1 MVRFR
6 RQMGDG
12 STMTELSI
20 GLVIGQLHRG
30 GAEAQLVKLATGLHQ
45 RGHRIFVY
53 CLSDVT
59 SPHDVTLRDAGIPLR
74 IVSRKGSG
82 IIPRWLRLRRHF
94 REDALDVAQ
103 AFLLGPIVQTA
114 LALLGR
120 RRPSFVAANRIM
132 DMKRPLLRRYMETW
146 ALGRARIITV
156 NSSPALE
163 YTQDY
168 YGATHGKL
176 RFIPNGVEP
185 LGDHAPSGQEIRKRF
200 NLSPDASVILG
211 IFRLDPQKNLEL
223 FCSVVEQVLPRLP
236 GSHCL
241 IAGDGPLRGWLEE
254 RARHS
259 PCQSQITLLG
269 PSDEIPALLAAGNIL
284 LLTSHF
290 EGMPNVILE
299 AMSAGLPVVATKVGG
314 LVDLIEEGAT
324 GYLCPAGDRDKLA
337 SACTLL
343 LQDPARAREM
353 GRQASTQCKER
364 FGVEKMVQTY
374 LDLYRD
380 L

>member
-1 MVRFR
+1 
-6 RQMGDG
+6 
-12 STMTELSI
+12 MTELSI

-30 GAEAQLVKLATGLHQ
+30 GAEAQLVKLATGLHE
-45 RGHRIFVY
+45 RGHRVFVY

-59 SPHDVTLRDAGIPLR
+59 SPHDATLREAGIPLR
-74 IVSRKGSG
+74 VLSRKGSR
-82 IIPRWLRLRRHF
+82 IIPRWIRLRSLF
-94 REDALDVAQ
+94 QDDALDLAQ

-120 RRPSFVAANRIM
+120 RRPLFVAANRIM
-132 DMKRPLLRRYMETW
+132 NMKRPILRRHMEAW
-146 ALGRARIITV
+146 ALGRARAITV
-156 NSSPALE
+156 NSSPALD
-163 YTQDY
+163 YTKQY
-168 YGATHGKL
+168 YGAPARKL
-176 RFIPNGVEP
+176 HFIPNGIESIR
-185 LGDHAPSGQEIRKRF
+185 DHAPSDQEIRKRF
-200 NLSPDASVILG
+200 NLSPDSPVILG
-211 IFRLDPQKNLEL
+211 IFRLDPQKNLDL
-223 FCSVVEQVLPRLP
+223 FCSVVEQALPGFP

-241 IAGDGPLRGWLEE
+241 IAGDGALRGWLEE
-254 RARHS
+254 RVRRS

-290 EGMPNVILE
+290 EGMPNVVLE
-299 AMSAGLPVVATKVGG
+299 AMSSGLPVVATQVGG
-314 LVDLIEEGAT
+314 LIDLIEEGTT

-337 SACTLL
+337 SACIKL

-353 GRQASTQCKER
+353 GRRARVRCEER
-364 FGVEKMVQTY
+364 FSVEKMIQAY